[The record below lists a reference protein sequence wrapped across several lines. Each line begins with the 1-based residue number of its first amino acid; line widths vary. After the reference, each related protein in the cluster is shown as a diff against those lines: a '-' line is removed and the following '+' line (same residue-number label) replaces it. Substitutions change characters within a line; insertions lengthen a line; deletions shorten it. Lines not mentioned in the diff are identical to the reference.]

1 MAYDPQRYHR
11 RSIRK
16 KGHDYS
22 TPGAYYV
29 TICAKRRERIVKAS
43 LQLTHFASLE
53 LTHPDH

>member
-16 KGHDYS
+16 KGHNYS

-29 TICAKRRERIVKAS
+29 TICAKRRERIFSRIANR
-43 LQLTHFASLE
+43 
-53 LTHPDH
+53 